1 MSASKVPFRARKR
14 LKNSDIR
21 NCFISFTRRKE
32 AMARARSPRGL
43 AADDGIDFF
52 DTSLSGRVF
61 AGITYRDPRL
71 SVFGGIHSRCQIKI
85 GIVTNLRIN

>member
-21 NCFISFTRRKE
+21 NCFISFTRRKD
-32 AMARARSPRGL
+32 AIARARSGPG
-43 AADDGIDFF
+43 AGVEDGIDCP
-52 DTSLSGRVF
+52 DASLSIRVF
-61 AGITYRDPRL
+61 AGYRDPRL
-71 SVFGGIHSRCQIKI
+71 SVFGGIHSRCQIEI